1 MSGYTSGDTQ
11 GGLAHSKPVEW
22 AVRLLGA
29 LSAISLAVVLLVTFA
44 GMVMRYVF
52 AAPILG
58 SNEIIQLASIGLV
71 MLAMPMAT
79 QQEIHIRVDVFDNR
93 IGALGRF
100 AGDVLSRLIAGYI
113 LVMLALRAWDKML
126 DAAEFADATNMLQ
139 LPLWPFYGLLVLG
152 ATLYVIVLALQ
163 LADILK
169 GGVKGRE

>member
-1 MSGYTSGDTQ
+1 MTEQSS
-11 GGLAHSKPVEW
+11 
-22 AVRLLGA
+22 R
-29 LSAISLAVVLLVTFA
+29 
-44 GMVMRYVF
+44 R
-52 AAPILG
+52 
-58 SNEIIQLASIGLV
+58 
-71 MLAMPMAT
+71 
-79 QQEIHIRVDVFDNR
+79 
-93 IGALGRF
+93 
-100 AGDVLSRLIAGYI
+100 LSRLIAGYI